1 VMVPHQ
7 EPVFPMMPSGGVFDD
22 ILTEA
27 DME

>member
-1 VMVPHQ
+1 VMVPHE